1 MNLENIKQIVKYLN
15 GVKYSDLFGAIMVF
29 EKLDYL
35 HDLEDLNQQD
45 LDYLEDYERKYE
57 TFEIIVSSNRIDT
70 VISTICH
77 TARNNISN
85 MIKSLIIFSICW
97 IKEFR

>member
-45 LDYLEDYERKYE
+45 LDYLEDLYDYFMDCDYFTGLFNTSELVEMYEIAKDE
-57 TFEIIVSSNRIDT
+57 ES
-70 VISTICH
+70 
-77 TARNNISN
+77 
-85 MIKSLIIFSICW
+85 
-97 IKEFR
+97 EEEE

>member
-1 MNLENIKQIVKYLN
+1 MNLENIKEIVRYLE

-45 LDYLEDYERKYE
+45 LDYLEDLYDYFMDCDYFTGLFNTSELVEMYEIAKDE
-57 TFEIIVSSNRIDT
+57 ES
-70 VISTICH
+70 
-77 TARNNISN
+77 
-85 MIKSLIIFSICW
+85 
-97 IKEFR
+97 EEEE

>member
-1 MNLENIKQIVKYLN
+1 MNLENIKEIVRYLK

-45 LDYLEDYERKYE
+45 LDYLEDLYDYFMDCDYFTGLFNTSELVEMYEIAKDE
-57 TFEIIVSSNRIDT
+57 ES
-70 VISTICH
+70 
-77 TARNNISN
+77 
-85 MIKSLIIFSICW
+85 
-97 IKEFR
+97 EEEE